1 MNYPDNKRG
10 VEINRLIEFLT
21 LMIDDKL
28 GMPTNKIESTRI
40 LNRIFRVNM
49 TELSGN
55 PIYQQNPM
63 TRINE
68 TFFSRE
74 LQVDS
79 GTGSNL
85 LYIVHVVLSPL
96 NLSSGI
102 VGAITKKLLPFKV
115 SCFTDTQYRK
125 AIIT

>member
-1 MNYPDNKRG
+1 MYLNIITLQILNKLKNLMNYPDNERG

-28 GMPTNKIESTRI
+28 GIPTNKIESTRI

-63 TRINE
+63 IRINE
-68 TFFSRE
+68 TFFF
-74 LQVDS
+74 
-79 GTGSNL
+79 
-85 LYIVHVVLSPL
+85 
-96 NLSSGI
+96 
-102 VGAITKKLLPFKV
+102 A
-115 SCFTDTQYRK
+115 
-125 AIIT
+125 